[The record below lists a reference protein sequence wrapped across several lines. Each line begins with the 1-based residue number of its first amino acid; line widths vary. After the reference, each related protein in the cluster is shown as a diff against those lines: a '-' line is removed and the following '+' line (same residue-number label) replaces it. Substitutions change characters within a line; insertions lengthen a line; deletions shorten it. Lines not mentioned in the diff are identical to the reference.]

1 MDKDQILLETISKYN
16 GGMTHRS
23 LIGVLSSIGGFFTTN
38 DNKKELSNR
47 LRKLKNNG
55 VLKNQEYPKG
65 DGVWYWYVNGSEM
78 EESKESDHIVIPED
92 KGTTNLEETSM
103 SKEMPNNDNE
113 ENSLPYGIVEKT
125 ITVYTTT
132 SGSEH
137 DNLDDA
143 IIEAQKEHKLNI
155 INAFFEI
162 YELRL
167 RGCTR
172 EQIIL
177 EWEQWRESKGSDGL
191 LK

>member
-1 MDKDQILLETISKYN
+1 MNKDQILLDTISKYN

-23 LIGVLSSIGGFFTTN
+23 LIGVLSNIGGFFTTN
-38 DNKKELSNR
+38 NNKKELSNR

-55 VLKNQEYPKG
+55 VLNNQEYPKG
-65 DGVWYWYVNGSEM
+65 DGVWYWYVNSSES
-78 EESKESDHIVIPED
+78 EESNHIVIPED
-92 KGTTNLEETSM
+92 KCIKNSEEILM
-103 SKEMPNNDNE
+103 EQDINDRDNE
-113 ENSLPYGIVEKT
+113 ENKLPYGIVEKT
-125 ITVYTTT
+125 ITVYITT

-143 IIEAQKEHKLNI
+143 IIESQKENKLNV
-155 INAFFEI
+155 INAFFDI

-177 EWEQWRESKGSDGL
+177 EWEQWRESKCSDGL

>member
-1 MDKDQILLETISKYN
+1 MDKDQILLDTISKYN

-23 LIGVLSSIGGFFTTN
+23 LIGVLSNIGGFFTTN
-38 DNKKELSNR
+38 NNKKELSNR

-65 DGVWYWYVNGSEM
+65 DGVWYWYVNGSD
-78 EESKESDHIVIPED
+78 SVDSDHIEILED
-92 KGTTNLEETSM
+92 NDTKNYEEINM
-103 SKEMPNNDNE
+103 EQDKNDCDNE
-113 ENSLPYGIVEKT
+113 ENKLPYGIVEKT
-125 ITVYTTT
+125 ITVYITS

-155 INAFFEI
+155 INAFFDI
-162 YELRL
+162 YEIRL

-177 EWEQWRESKGSDGL
+177 EWEEWRESKCSDGL